1 MPFTQKILRSRSLA
15 LQTLSLSSHSLSSS
29 ECVYL
34 SVCHYICNSFQ
45 ICFSLYVCLL
55 LYAGNLLYVGN
66 SLCVGNSL
74 YIRISSSMQYFPY
87 SLVYLSIHF
96 SVILFTC
103 VSFYSLVCHSIHLCV
118 FLFTCVSFY
127 SIVCLSI
134 HLCVFLFTC
143 VSFYL
148 FTYVSFSFKLVDRIL
163 KTFSSL
169 SNARTQERL
178 NRKRFRGQKLFLTNK
193 CVTTTLQ
200 YLHKTHFYNCS

>member
-127 SIVCLSI
+127 SLVCLSI
-134 HLCVFLFTC
+134 HLCVFLFIYVRFIFIQTC
-143 VSFYL
+143 RSHFENIQFAVERENARTFES
-148 FTYVSFSFKLVDRIL
+148 
-163 KTFSSL
+163 KTFSWL
-169 SNARTQERL
+169 ETIFDEQVCNNNTAVPT
-178 NRKRFRGQKLFLTNK
+178 
-193 CVTTTLQ
+193 
-200 YLHKTHFYNCS
+200 

>member
-103 VSFYSLVCHSIHLCV
+103 VSFYSLVC
-118 FLFTCVSFY
+118 
-127 SIVCLSI
+127 LSI
-134 HLCVFLFTC
+134 HLCVFLFIYVRFIFIQTC
-143 VSFYL
+143 RSHFENIQFAVERENARTFES
-148 FTYVSFSFKLVDRIL
+148 
-163 KTFSSL
+163 KTFSWL
-169 SNARTQERL
+169 ETIFDEQVCNNNTAVPT
-178 NRKRFRGQKLFLTNK
+178 
-193 CVTTTLQ
+193 
-200 YLHKTHFYNCS
+200 